1 MTIAQAIFA
10 WLILD
15 EIAVILL
22 IERAIARGKFQ

>member
-1 MTIAQAIFA
+1 MTLTQFFLA